1 MYKKIMVAIDGSEV
15 SRSALQEGRHI
26 ANSYGA
32 TLCLVHVIGDSED
45 TDQQVGKDLLTQA
58 RSTVSGTQR
67 VETRLVQAEA
77 EYGLNGVSDAIASAV
92 KDWNADLLVVG
103 TANRRGLERM
113 VIGSVAEQVLA
124 KVESSILLVRPR

>member
-1 MYKKIMVAIDGSEV
+1 MYKKIMVAIDGSKV
-15 SRSALQEGRHI
+15 SMSALQEGLHI

-32 TLCLVHVIGDSED
+32 KLCIVHVIGDSED
-45 TDQQVGKDLLTQA
+45 ADQQVGNDLLNQA
-58 RSTVSGTQR
+58 RSTVPSTQS

-113 VIGSVAEQVLA
+113 VIGSVAEQVIA

>member
-1 MYKKIMVAIDGSEV
+1 MYTKVMVAIDGSEI
-15 SRSALQEGRHI
+15 SQNAQEEGVHI

-32 TLCLVHVIGDSED
+32 KLCIVHVIGDSED
-45 TDQQVGKDLLTQA
+45 AARQAGNDLLNQA
-58 RSTVSGTQR
+58 KSTVRSAQP
-67 VETRLVQAEA
+67 VETRLEQADA
-77 EYGLNGVSDAIASAV
+77 LYGLNGVSEAIAGAV

-113 VIGSVAEQVLA
+113 VIGSVAEQVIA

>member
-15 SRSALQEGRHI
+15 SRSALQEGLHI
-26 ANSYGA
+26 ASSYGA
-32 TLCLVHVIGDSED
+32 KLRIVHVIGDSED
-45 TDQQVGKDLLTQA
+45 ADQQVGNDLLNQA
-58 RSTVSGTQR
+58 RSTVPSKQS

-77 EYGLNGVSDAIASAV
+77 EYGLTGVSDAIANAV

-113 VIGSVAEQVLA
+113 VIGSVAEQVIA

>member
-15 SRSALQEGRHI
+15 SRSALQEGLHL
-26 ANSYGA
+26 ATSYGA
-32 TLCLVHVIGDSED
+32 TLCLVHVIGDSDD
-45 TDQQVGKDLLTQA
+45 TDQQVGNDLLNQA
-58 RSTVSGTQR
+58 KATVSSEQR

-77 EYGLNGVSDAIASAV
+77 RYGLTGVSDAIASAV

-124 KVESSILLVRPR
+124 KVESSILLVRPG

>member
-1 MYKKIMVAIDGSEV
+1 MYNKIMVAIDSSEV
-15 SRSALQEGRHI
+15 SRSALQEGLHI

-32 TLCLVHVIGDSED
+32 KLCIVHVIGDSED
-45 TDQQVGKDLLTQA
+45 ADQQVGNDLLNQA
-58 RSTVSGTQR
+58 RATVPSKQS